1 MRAEAVDHS
10 ELRRIHARLEWHGG
24 FASTQH
30 IRGHAF
36 VVDEPEKL
44 GGGDA
49 GPTPLEYTLGA
60 YDGCLQIVIA
70 MIANELGAK
79 VRRLAIES
87 VATVDRRG
95 LFGTAPVSPH
105 YQRVETTIEVAFDE
119 RPSADVVDVL
129 KSRLSARCP
138 MYNLIRDAGIEQILH
153 WNVLDA

>member
-1 MRAEAVDHS
+1 MRAEAEDHS
-10 ELRRIHARLEWHGG
+10 ELRRIDATLEWHGG

-30 IRGHAF
+30 VRGHAF

-44 GGGDA
+44 GGGNA

-70 MIANELGAK
+70 MIANELGVK
-79 VRRLAIES
+79 IRRLAIES

-105 YQRVETTIEVAFDE
+105 YQRLETTIDLGFDE
-119 RPSADVVDVL
+119 RPSADVVEAL
-129 KSRLSARCP
+129 KSRLFARCP
-138 MYNLIRDAGIEQILH
+138 MYNLIRDAGIEQTLQ
-153 WNVLDA
+153 WNVGNA